1 VDGLVAYFT
10 LIGFGP
16 KGWGAALT
24 SATLMTVAVSVSAFC
39 VGIAFGTLGCWAKLS
54 GSAVARGCA
63 TAYTTVLRGIPDL
76 LVIYLLYFGGS
87 QAIGSIARM
96 FGHQG
101 FFGLNGFVVGTF
113 AVGIVS
119 GAYETEV
126 LRGAYQA
133 IPKGELEAAEV
144 AGMSRLL
151 RLRRIVAP
159 QTLRYAL
166 PGMGNVW
173 QLVIKESALISVVGL
188 VEIMNQTRIAVGSTG
203 AAFTFYGTGAALFL
217 LVTTVSG
224 AVFRNAERWAMRG
237 MPKGGGRR
245 T

>member
-1 VDGLVAYFT
+1 MAYFT

-16 KGWGAALT
+16 RGWGAALAQ
-24 SATLMTVAVSVSAFC
+24 ATLMTLAVSIAAFG
-39 VGIAFGTLGCWAKLS
+39 VGIVFGMFGCWAKLS
-54 GSAVARGCA
+54 GSVVARGAA
-63 TAYTTVLRGIPDL
+63 TAYTTILRGIPDL

-87 QAIGSIARM
+87 QAIGSIARLL
-96 FGHQG
+96 GHQG
-101 FFGLNGFVVGTF
+101 FFGLNGFVVGTL

-133 IPKGELEAAEV
+133 IPRGELEAARV
-144 AGMSRLL
+144 AGMGRLL
-151 RLRRIVAP
+151 MLRRIIAP
-159 QTLRYAL
+159 QTLRFAL

-203 AAFTFYGTGAALFL
+203 AAFSFYATGAALFL
-217 LVTTVSG
+217 VVTTFSG
-224 AVFRNAERWAMRG
+224 AAFRRAERWAMRG
-237 MPKGGGRR
+237 MPSGGGRR
-245 T
+245 A